1 MTFKI
6 LKSKVAQHPNF
17 ADHVAQHATELNL
30 WADREKIVAEESKTP
45 LPARPA
51 WGDFGHHVDPAT
63 EYSKA
68 VAEWEKA
75 KLARHAPIQRPMPH
89 PDIEAS
95 VRRDGDK
102 FVPDFEIVNDDPTPE
117 QILQA
122 KKSALIRAVSV
133 MEEAEIAKI
142 APPPGK
148 RRHFNFRLNDIAS
161 EDQKRLQALS
171 RQIDDTNVPLDSFM
185 QKVAQLT
192 LKSAKFDADQNALKE
207 KPDAEIVLD
216 PFTSQDQVD
225 LDDAKNKI
233 KATKA
238 KLAELSAHFGNP
250 DDFHD
255 ARRPPEDQKFF
266 LEQKN
271 RREQADSVMRWA
283 AQLHSDIEDLTL
295 ENIDAF
301 EIPSF
306 ENRAPSRC

>member
-51 WGDFGHHVDPAT
+51 WGDFGHRVDPAT
-63 EYSKA
+63 EYSKT

-75 KLARHAPIQRPMPH
+75 KLTRHAPIKRPMPH

-95 VRRDGDK
+95 VRLDGDK

-238 KLAELSAHFGNP
+238 KLAELSAHIGNP
-250 DDFHD
+250 DDFH
-255 ARRPPEDQKFF
+255 AAGRPPEDQKFF
-266 LEQKN
+266 LEQKQ
-271 RREQADSVMRWA
+271 RRERANAVMRWA
-283 AQLHSDIEDLTL
+283 AQVHSDIEDLTTDT
-295 ENIDAF
+295 IDVWT
-301 EIPSF
+301 IPPFAS
-306 ENRAPSRC
+306 